1 MGPFLGVLVA
11 VVFLQ
16 QFFFLL
22 ATTTILLFKKKLHRS
37 GVKLP
42 NKRAQN

>member
-1 MGPFLGVLVA
+1 MGDFLRVLVA

-22 ATTTILLFKKKLHRS
+22 ATTTESRVKKNSTEVEL
-37 GVKLP
+37 
-42 NKRAQN
+42 